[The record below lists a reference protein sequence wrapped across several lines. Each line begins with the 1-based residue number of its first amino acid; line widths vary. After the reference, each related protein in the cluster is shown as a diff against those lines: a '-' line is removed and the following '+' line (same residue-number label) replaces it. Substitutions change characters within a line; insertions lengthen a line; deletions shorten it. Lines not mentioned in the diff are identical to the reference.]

1 MLLPLTDRQREVL
14 HEVCNFIG
22 AHNYPPTIPEIQ
34 NSLKINNPGAVCK
47 CFKALEKK
55 GYIVRKKGQHR
66 GLDLT
71 EEAKELLQ

>member
-1 MLLPLTDRQREVL
+1 MLYPLTDRQKLVLGEV
-14 HEVCNFIG
+14 HNFIKS
-22 AHNYPPTIPEIQ
+22 HNYPPTIPEIQ
-34 NSLKINNPGAVCK
+34 NSLLIRNPGAVCK

-71 EEAKELLQ
+71 PEAKEFLQ